1 MTKSDQLRE
10 KFRSIAQQRKEERN
24 TIYNTFSD
32 TRDEILNVLKENE
45 CIKVLREVSDNYD
58 LSYFNRIKVSGGINL
73 GPATF
78 TVDIGKFIDLEI
90 KTKFNT
96 TLLYSPESG
105 YFKIKIGGFEY
116 GKEDIKNTI
125 NILDQRK
132 ISILNQ
138 ICREMEGILDLIK
151 DRGILDVMEEKLLEE
166 LNNL

>member
-24 TIYNTFSD
+24 TVYNTFSD
-32 TRDEILNVLKENE
+32 TRDEILDILKENE

-90 KTKFNT
+90 KTSPNT
-96 TLLYSPESG
+96 TLLYSPRYG
-105 YFKIKIGGFEY
+105 DFKIKIGGFEY
-116 GKEDIKNTI
+116 EKGDIKNTI

-138 ICREMEGILDLIK
+138 ICREMEGLLDLIK